1 MCVYIFFTL
10 YFVHVVRCILPGIL
24 DGRFRITLSEP
35 KALRA
40 ELNLPENA
48 LLYLMRQMGVGPK
61 LNSTVEVA

>member
-1 MCVYIFFTL
+1 M
-10 YFVHVVRCILPGIL
+10 G
-24 DGRFRITLSEP
+24 ITLSEP